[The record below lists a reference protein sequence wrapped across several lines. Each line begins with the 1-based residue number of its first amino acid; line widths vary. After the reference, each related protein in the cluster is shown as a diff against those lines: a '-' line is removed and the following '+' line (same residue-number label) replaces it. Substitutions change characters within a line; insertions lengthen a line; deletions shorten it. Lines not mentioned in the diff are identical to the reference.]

1 MMQAPSFTI
10 GVEEEYLMVSRAT
23 RSLIRRA
30 PEGLMAD
37 LSAELGQQVS
47 PEFLQCQVEVG
58 TTVCRNIEEVRNQ
71 LQSLRQAVA
80 NRIDP
85 YELDL
90 VAAST
95 HPWARPEELEHTPKT
110 RYDDLE
116 EDLQQV
122 ARRLMICGMHVHVGI
137 ESDELR
143 MDLLDQAA
151 YIIPHFLALSGSSPF
166 WEGQETGL
174 QSYRIAVWDEMPR
187 TGLPE
192 SFESYAEYTRHVD
205 VLTGAGIIEDASK
218 IWWDLRPSARF
229 PTLELRITDVCTS
242 LEDAVCLA
250 ALFRCWLRM
259 LYRLRSQNQRWRRY
273 ARMLIAENRWRAQR
287 YGCAAE
293 LLDFGRGVLVPYAE
307 LLEEI
312 LELVAEDAAFFE
324 CEDEVAHA
332 RVILSRGTS
341 AQRQLDIFHRERGAG
356 ASQEKSLAA
365 VVDWLVDETRRAPNI
380 E

>member
-1 MMQAPSFTI
+1 MQAPSFTI
-10 GVEEEYLMVSRAT
+10 GVEEEYLMVSCAT
-23 RSLIRRA
+23 RNLIRRA

-58 TTVCRNIEEVRNQ
+58 TTVCANIEEVRTQ
-71 LQSLRQAVA
+71 LQSLRRAVA
-80 NRIDP
+80 NRIDR
-85 YELDL
+85 YGLEL

-110 RYDDLE
+110 RYDNLE

-122 ARRLMICGMHVHVGI
+122 ARRLMICGMHVHVGV
-137 ESDELR
+137 ENDELR

-166 WEGQETGL
+166 WEGQDTGL

-192 SFESYAEYTRHVD
+192 SFESYAEYTRHVE

-273 ARMLIAENRWRAQR
+273 VRMLIAENRWRAQR
-287 YGCAAE
+287 YGCAAK

-341 AQRQLDIFHRERGAG
+341 AQRQLNIFHRERSAG
-356 ASQEKSLAA
+356 ASQEAALSA
-365 VVDWLVDETRRAPNI
+365 VVEWLVDETGRS
-380 E
+380 

>member
-1 MMQAPSFTI
+1 MQAPSFTI
-10 GVEEEYLMVSRAT
+10 GVEEEYLMVSCAT
-23 RSLIRRA
+23 RNLIRRA

-58 TTVCRNIEEVRNQ
+58 TTVCANIEEVRTQ
-71 LQSLRQAVA
+71 LQSLRRAVA
-80 NRIDP
+80 NRIDR
-85 YELDL
+85 YGLEL

-110 RYDDLE
+110 RYDNLE

-122 ARRLMICGMHVHVGI
+122 ARRLMICGMHVHVGV
-137 ESDELR
+137 ENDELR

-166 WEGQETGL
+166 WEGQDTGL

-192 SFESYAEYTRHVD
+192 SFESYAEYTRHVE

-273 ARMLIAENRWRAQR
+273 VRMLIAENRWRAQR
-287 YGCAAE
+287 YGCAAK

-341 AQRQLDIFHRERGAG
+341 AQRQLNIFHRERSAG
-356 ASQEKSLAA
+356 ASQEAALSA
-365 VVDWLVDETRRAPNI
+365 VVEWLVDETGRTLT
-380 E
+380 